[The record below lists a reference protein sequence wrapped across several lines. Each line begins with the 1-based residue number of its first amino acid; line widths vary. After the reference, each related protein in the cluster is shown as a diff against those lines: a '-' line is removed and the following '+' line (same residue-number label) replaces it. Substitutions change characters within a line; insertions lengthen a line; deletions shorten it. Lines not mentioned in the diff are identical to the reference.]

1 MYGNL
6 GSIDEKE
13 LKVAMRALGFGS
25 TKAQSSGAT
34 SVPVVNDDAVFA
46 AEPKKDEIQ
55 KMIADVDQTGDGEI
69 DFDE

>member
-1 MYGNL
+1 
-6 GSIDEKE
+6 
-13 LKVAMRALGFGS
+13 MRALGFGS
-25 TKAQSSGAT
+25 TKAQSSSAT